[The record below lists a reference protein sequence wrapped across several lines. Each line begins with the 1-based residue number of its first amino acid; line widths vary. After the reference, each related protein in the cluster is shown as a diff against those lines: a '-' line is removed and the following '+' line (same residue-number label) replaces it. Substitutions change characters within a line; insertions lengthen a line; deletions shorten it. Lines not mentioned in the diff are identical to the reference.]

1 MGGSIG
7 NNEYGSSAITFNI
20 ETGRKGLKTLL
31 KFLKDSLKSYEDMT
45 TAILRVRQNE
55 LNNLKILRN
64 LTTIT
69 INQIFVLGK

>member
-7 NNEYGSSAITFNI
+7 NNEYWSSAITFNI

-45 TAILRVRQNE
+45 TAI
-55 LNNLKILRN
+55 
-64 LTTIT
+64 
-69 INQIFVLGK
+69 